1 MSWHFHRPAPRS
13 CSLRHRRE
21 EDFRLSKEARKE
33 KRDVSLT
40 FSISARAAASTVIRV
55 EPGKANHPG
64 TDAPALEVR
73 VIEDPHQPPVDAN
86 AEMALLDNHFMAGMT
101 GGHFRKRHPKTESHG
116 VASDSSRSI
125 SLRIWPSTAP
135 ALGRCCGCPEA
146 VAGFRS
152 GPLT

>member
-40 FSISARAAASTVIRV
+40 FSISARRVASAVICV
-55 EPGKANHPG
+55 EPGKANHSG
-64 TDAPALEVR
+64 TDASAFEVR
-73 VIEDPHQPPVDAN
+73 VIEDPHQPVVCGN

-101 GGHFRKRHPKTESHG
+101 GGHFRKGHPKTESH
-116 VASDSSRSI
+116 
-125 SLRIWPSTAP
+125 W
-135 ALGRCCGCPEA
+135 CCT
-146 VAGFRS
+146 S
-152 GPLT
+152 Q

>member
-1 MSWHFHRPAPRS
+1 MSWHFHRPAARS
-13 CSLRHRRE
+13 CSLRRR
-21 EDFRLSKEARKE
+21 SKGLVSQESKE

-40 FSISARAAASTVIRV
+40 FSISARAAASVVMRV

-64 TDAPALEVR
+64 TDPPAFEVR
-73 VIEDPHQPPVDAN
+73 VVEDPHQPPVDGN

-101 GGHFRKRHPKTESHG
+101 GGHFRKGHPKTESHG
-116 VASDSSRSI
+116 VAPHSSRSI

-146 VAGFRS
+146 AAGFRS
-152 GPLT
+152 DSLA